1 MGEFGVVLEVTD
13 IRLQDP
19 TSHDGMQTLRH
30 VTMVNSKSCGH
41 LPLYGG
47 DREAETSET
56 AAMGSLENEP
66 LRQHLAHKVIREC
79 DAEVHPRAK
88 RRQQQP
94 DCESTFW
101 RPRFAVKQI
110 RKDLYPNKKIEAG
123 KDLARE
129 AKLLSRLEH
138 PNIIRLRATVGTP
151 GEEDFM
157 LLLDR
162 LGTSLSEQ
170 VMQWQQRHHEISGT
184 GSFVSAV
191 LPWNLPASS
200 QQKQLERTI
209 LSERLLAL
217 YDVARAMQ
225 FLNQKS

>member
-1 MGEFGVVLEVTD
+1 
-13 IRLQDP
+13 
-19 TSHDGMQTLRH
+19 
-30 VTMVNSKSCGH
+30 
-41 LPLYGG
+41 
-47 DREAETSET
+47 
-56 AAMGSLENEP
+56 
-66 LRQHLAHKVIREC
+66 
-79 DAEVHPRAK
+79 
-88 RRQQQP
+88 
-94 DCESTFW
+94 
-101 RPRFAVKQI
+101 
-110 RKDLYPNKKIEAG
+110 
-123 KDLARE
+123 
-129 AKLLSRLEH
+129 
-138 PNIIRLRATVGTP
+138 
-151 GEEDFM
+151 M

-170 VMQWQQRHHEISGT
+170 VMQWQQRHHESSGT